1 MALSDAQQALA
12 EGALLIGELFG
23 LGGDQWTVSAAAT
36 GDGVSGPTG
45 PAELGTWTGRVKRSR
60 ATQAQDLAAR
70 VSRPVTEWHAIGS
83 DATVAPLDPDD
94 EPLTLQVN
102 HILTSMANPTLRFL
116 VKDPH
121 VVAGYVRFIL
131 EEL

>member
-1 MALSDAQQALA
+1 MSDLSDAQQALA

-23 LGGDQWTVSAAAT
+23 LGGETWAVSGPA

-70 VSRPVTEWHAIGS
+70 VSRPVTEWHAIGA
-83 DATVAPLDPDD
+83 DAAITPLDPDD
-94 EPLTLQVN
+94 EPLTLAVGYT
-102 HILTSMANPTLRFL
+102 LTSVADPSLRFL